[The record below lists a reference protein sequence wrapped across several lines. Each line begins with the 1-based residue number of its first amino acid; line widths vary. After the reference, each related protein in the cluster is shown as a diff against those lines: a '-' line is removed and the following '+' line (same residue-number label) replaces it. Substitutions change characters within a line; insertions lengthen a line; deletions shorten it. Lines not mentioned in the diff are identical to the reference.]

1 MDSALS
7 LDALHWIFL
16 FGLALGAAC
25 AVAFGLLWNQAEGG
39 RRRAR
44 EELAAARVRL
54 EHAADQ
60 TAALAQERERA
71 AALAAEAAAL
81 RAEGEARARS
91 FAEKEANL
99 LELRAQVQETFQSL
113 AADALR
119 RNQASFLEV
128 ANETL
133 GKQRDGAQAGL
144 KELLAPVQ
152 EAFAQFRQKVDQI
165 QTVQSEDRA
174 GLTEQVRAIAES
186 LKETRDATGRLT
198 LALRASPKTRGRWGE
213 EQLRNILELSGLSP
227 FADFT
232 EQGSHAGEAGV
243 LRPDVVIRLPGERSI
258 VIDSKV
264 ALDAYLASVDAP
276 DETARE
282 ALLIKHA
289 GQLKT
294 HVSQLASKS
303 YQDHVPA
310 SADFVAMFVPGENFF
325 AAAAERDPDLFH
337 DALAKKVVIVTPAT
351 LFALAKAVAFG
362 WRQAEA
368 ERNAREIAALGKEL
382 FKRLADMGDGLD
394 GLGRKIEQTVKAY
407 NSLVGTVEGRVL
419 PQARRFRD
427 LEAAAP
433 ERSMDEVQAIEVA
446 VRAPKASED
455 LGLARLPPKPAGDDA
470 PEA

>member
-1 MDSALS
+1 V
-7 LDALHWIFL
+7 DA
-16 FGLALGAAC
+16 
-25 AVAFGLLWNQAEGG
+25 
-39 RRRAR
+39 
-44 EELAAARVRL
+44 
-54 EHAADQ
+54 
-60 TAALAQERERA
+60 
-71 AALAAEAAAL
+71 
-81 RAEGEARARS
+81 
-91 FAEKEANL
+91 
-99 LELRAQVQETFQSL
+99 
-113 AADALR
+113 
-119 RNQASFLEV
+119 
-128 ANETL
+128 
-133 GKQRDGAQAGL
+133 
-144 KELLAPVQ
+144 
-152 EAFAQFRQKVDQI
+152 I
-165 QTVQSEDRA
+165 QTVQAEDRA

-213 EQLRNILELSGLSP
+213 EQLRNILELSGLSA

-232 EQGSHAGEAGV
+232 EQSSHAGEAGV

-276 DETARE
+276 DEAARE
-282 ALLIKHA
+282 ALLVKHA

-294 HVSQLASKS
+294 HVMQLASKA
-303 YQDHVPA
+303 YQAHVPA

-325 AAAAERDPDLFH
+325 AAAAERDPDLFQ
-337 DALAKKVVIVTPAT
+337 DALARKVVIVTPAT

-382 FKRLADMGDGLD
+382 FKRLADMGEGLD

-407 NSLVGTVEGRVL
+407 NGLVGTVEGRVL
-419 PQARRFRD
+419 PHARRFRD

-433 ERSMDEVQAIEVA
+433 ERPMEEVPAIELA
-446 VRAPKASED
+446 VRAPKASEE
-455 LGLARLPPKPAGDDA
+455 LGLARLPPKPAGDAA

>member
-1 MDSALS
+1 MDSVLS
-7 LDALHWIFL
+7 LDALHWTL
-16 FGLALGAAC
+16 LLGSAVGAAC
-25 AVAFGLLWNQAEGG
+25 AVAFGLFWSQAAEG

-44 EELAAARVRL
+44 EELAGARVRL
-54 EHAADQ
+54 EQASDLA
-60 TAALAQERERA
+60 AALAQERERA
-71 AALAAEAAAL
+71 ATLAAEVAAL

-91 FAEKEANL
+91 FAEKEASL
-99 LELRAQVQETFQSL
+99 LALRAQVQETFQAL

-133 GKQRDGAQAGL
+133 AKQRDGAQAGL

-165 QTVQSEDRA
+165 QTVQAEDRA

-213 EQLRNILELSGLSP
+213 EQLRNILELSGLSA

-232 EQGSHAGEAGV
+232 EQSSHAGETGV
-243 LRPDVVIRLPGERSI
+243 LRPDVVIRLPGDRSI

-276 DETARE
+276 DEAARE
-282 ALLIKHA
+282 ALLVKHA

-294 HVSQLASKS
+294 HVMQLASKA
-303 YQDHVPA
+303 YQTHVPA

-325 AAAAERDPDLFH
+325 AAAAERDPDLFQ
-337 DALAKKVVIVTPAT
+337 DALARKVVIVTPAT

-382 FKRLADMGDGLD
+382 FKRLADMGEGLD

-407 NSLVGTVEGRVL
+407 NGLVGTVEGRVL

-433 ERSMDEVQAIEVA
+433 ERAMEEVPAIELA

-455 LGLARLPPKPAGDDA
+455 PGLARLPPKPAGDEA